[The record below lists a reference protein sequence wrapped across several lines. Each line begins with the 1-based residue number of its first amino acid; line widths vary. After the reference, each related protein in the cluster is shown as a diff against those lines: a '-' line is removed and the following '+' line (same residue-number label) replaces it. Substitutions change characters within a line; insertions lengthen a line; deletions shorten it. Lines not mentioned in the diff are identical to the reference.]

1 MKIRYWFSLKPILV
15 SCAIGAVVALLFN
28 LTVGHPWAESALSG
42 AIAGALIGIVA
53 EGAFIL
59 TARWINRRPA
69 LSFLAVILVIAV
81 GTALFTGFFID
92 AGLTFTIAV
101 IAVSEIAGV
110 AATALFWRSS
120 KKMNDRLAKTK
131 KHFAG

>member
-15 SCAIGAVVALLFN
+15 SCAIGAVVSLFFN

-59 TARWINRRPA
+59 TARWINRKPA

-81 GTALFTGFFID
+81 GTALCTVFFID
-92 AGLTFTIAV
+92 AELTFTIAV

-110 AATALFWRSS
+110 TATALFWRSS

-131 KHFAG
+131 KHFTG